1 MLRSHC
7 RISIPTSS
15 RRHFHSLARRL
26 SRIFAHAY
34 YHHREAFE
42 SCEVWFVAS
51 QKIVILTATRYP
63 QAESSLYSRFYH
75 LSRTF
80 DLVPAEFLI
89 PPPSPPS
96 KSYSEFDDS
105 SDDDPVF
112 NRRVSSHSLP
122 RPDASTLPSPKPSP
136 GLKGQAEGPLI
147 GTSSPG
153 SLGRTGTMFLSSEP
167 FGPGLQADQASWQKQ
182 SSNPDAG
189 DDLSPIDD
197 DGYDIV
203 EGLSS
208 QGLGEMIQGIED
220 DEEPEP
226 ETNVVVDEMDG
237 AGESLPP
244 VDSSHVY
251 TEKEADELAHAV
263 EEASKL
269 PILHSG
275 MSPSLSPKPDH
286 VAFEV
291 SSPRS
296 PLRSPRR
303 GTIRQ
308 SDVSPSLVSRG
319 LPDVED
325 VALMSLSAEP
335 GSGSPAPAPVRGISP
350 NLDET
355 NHAAKIALPKESRP
369 DELEEVDLSTG
380 PTIADEIEEPTD

>member
-1 MLRSHC
+1 ML
-7 RISIPTSS
+7 T
-15 RRHFHSLARRL
+15 
-26 SRIFAHAY
+26 
-34 YHHREAFE
+34 EAQR
-42 SCEVWFVAS
+42 C
-51 QKIVILTATRYP
+51 

-96 KSYSEFDDS
+96 KSPSESDVS
-105 SDDDPVF
+105 GDDDPAF
-112 NRRVSSHSLP
+112 NRRASSHSLP

-136 GLKGQAEGPLI
+136 GLKGQGQGPII

-153 SLGRTGTMFLSSEP
+153 SLGRTMFLSES
-167 FGPGLQADQASWQKQ
+167 FGAGLQSEQASWQKQ

-189 DDLSPIDD
+189 DDMSPIDD

-237 AGESLPP
+237 AGEGMPP
-244 VDSSHVY
+244 VDSTHVH
-251 TEKEADELAHAV
+251 TEEEADEIAHAV

-286 VAFEV
+286 VTFEV

-308 SDVSPSLVSRG
+308 SDVSPSLVTRG

-325 VALMSLSAEP
+325 LAPISLSAESP
-335 GSGSPAPAPVRGISP
+335 GGSPAPVRGMSP
-350 NLDET
+350 GLDES
-355 NHAAKIALPKESRP
+355 NRAARIALPKESQP
-369 DELEEVDLSTG
+369 DELEEIDLSTG
-380 PTIADEIEEPTD
+380 PAIVDETEHTQSY

>member
-1 MLRSHC
+1 M
-7 RISIPTSS
+7 
-15 RRHFHSLARRL
+15 
-26 SRIFAHAY
+26 
-34 YHHREAFE
+34 
-42 SCEVWFVAS
+42 
-51 QKIVILTATRYP
+51 
-63 QAESSLYSRFYH
+63 YSRFYH

-89 PPPSPPS
+89 PPPSPSS
-96 KSYSEFDDS
+96 KSSSES
-105 SDDDPVF
+105 EASTDDDPAF
-112 NRRVSSHSLP
+112 DRRASSHSLP

-136 GLKGQAEGPLI
+136 GLKGREEGPII
-147 GTSSPG
+147 GSSSPG

-167 FGPGLQADQASWQKQ
+167 LGVGLQVEQVSWQKQ
-182 SSNPDAG
+182 SSNPDTR
-189 DDLSPIDD
+189 DDMSPIDD

-237 AGESLPP
+237 AGEGMPP
-244 VDSSHVY
+244 VGSTHSHS
-251 TEKEADELAHAV
+251 EEEADEIAHAV

-286 VAFEV
+286 VTFEV

-308 SDVSPSLVSRG
+308 SDVSPSLLTRG

-325 VALMSLSAEP
+325 VAPISLSAE
-335 GSGSPAPAPVRGISP
+335 SMGSPGPVRGMSP
-350 NLDET
+350 KLDDSYR
-355 NHAAKIALPKESRP
+355 AAKIALPKESQP

-380 PTIADEIEEPTD
+380 PTIVDEIEPESE